1 MARSKTLRGKYE
13 KAPHPILKT
22 SSDLRNPFVG
32 PGHNS
37 VIEDSQGDLHAIYHA
52 WVRDEVSLPQPLLLP
67 LPPYLPL
74 VPTLPLHLPLPL
86 QDGEV
91 DWERGRH
98 HLNPSPSPSPSR
110 IP

>member
-52 WVRDEVSLPQPLLLP
+52 WVRDE
-67 LPPYLPL
+67 
-74 VPTLPLHLPLPL
+74 
-86 QDGEV
+86 DGEV

-98 HLNPSPSPSPSR
+98 NLNPSPSPSR